1 MMQITEETYLGLLN
15 EIAQLKDE
23 LVNQSVSKFDFT
35 ELKPNTTY
43 IVEFREDMDICTI
56 GRYMQKISEGTKEM
70 HNKYIVS
77 SPRIKFRE
85 ENN

>member
-56 GRYMQKISEGTKEM
+56 GKFMNLIAEGTKEM
-70 HNKYIVS
+70 HNKYIMS
-77 SPRIKFRE
+77 SPRLRFRE